1 MIVNSANSGVHT
13 LSLWSAG
20 AADQLLCSVLLQ
32 AIGQKTC
39 SSSQTQILLA
49 SDPLWATLFS
59 GVLGSGEQALGGYGL
74 SGGGAIVG
82 GAVVAGIGS
91 ARREQHKRRNT

>member
-1 MIVNSANSGVHT
+1 MPGV
-13 LSLWSAG
+13 SKREA
-20 AADQLLCSVLLQ
+20 LCRALQ

-59 GVLGSGEQALGGYGL
+59 GLLGSGEQALGAYGL
-74 SGGGAIVG
+74 LGGGAIVG
-82 GAVVAGIGS
+82 GAVVAGVGS
-91 ARREQHKRRNT
+91 SRGEQQKQRDT

>member
-1 MIVNSANSGVHT
+1 MP
-13 LSLWSAG
+13 SLPA
-20 AADQLLCSVLLQ
+20 VVQ

-59 GVLGSGEQALGGYGL
+59 GFVGSGEQALGAYGL
-74 SGGGAIVG
+74 LGGGAIVG
-82 GAVVAGIGS
+82 GAVVAGVGS
-91 ARREQHKRRNT
+91 ARQEQEKERNT